1 MIGLTLSVL
10 LTMFGS
16 VLLLIKPPSRLVPKI
31 VSKQNER
38 NIGLWISLIGISAI
52 LQVNNFFLLSLLV
65 TIYLLVKYKS
75 SETFPLIEEQ
85 YFLIPLMQGLLSSF
99 IKFWPVV
106 FIFSLLSI
114 LFFPEYSSQ
123 EVVYELRDSSLEKQC
138 VIILSALVV
147 APILEEF
154 IFRKFLYKAL
164 KFNFGILLAALIS
177 SIVFALIH
185 FTVSSFFV
193 LLVLGLFLCYCY
205 EKYGILAAP
214 VISHAFFN
222 LLMIISILTG

>member
-123 EVVYELRDSSLEKQC
+123 EVVYELSDSSLEKQC

-205 EKYGILAAP
+205 EKYGSLAAP
-214 VISHAFFN
+214 VISHSFFN

>member
-38 NIGLWISLIGISAI
+38 NTGLWISLIGISAI

-65 TIYLLVKYKS
+65 TIYLLLKYKS

-205 EKYGILAAP
+205 EKYGSLAAP

-222 LLMIISILTG
+222 LLMIFSILTG

>member
-10 LTMFGS
+10 LTMFGT

-123 EVVYELRDSSLEKQC
+123 EVVYELSDSSLEKQC

-205 EKYGILAAP
+205 EKYGSLAAP
-214 VISHAFFN
+214 VISHSFFN